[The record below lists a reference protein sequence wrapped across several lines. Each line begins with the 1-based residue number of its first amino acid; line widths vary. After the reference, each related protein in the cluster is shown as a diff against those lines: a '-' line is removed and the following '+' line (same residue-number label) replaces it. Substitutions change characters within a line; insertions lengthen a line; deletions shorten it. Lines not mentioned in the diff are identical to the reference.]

1 MSASTAD
8 GEGRERRSTAPGYP
22 PRIGLTGSVGAGK
35 SSVAR
40 RLAERGAL
48 VIDADALARRATE
61 DPEVLA
67 RIAAE
72 LGPGLVV
79 DGRLDRAA
87 TARRVFGDPGARRRL
102 EAIVHPWVRS
112 AGAAAEAAA
121 MAAATP
127 PPVIVHDVPLLFEN
141 GLDAGMDATVV
152 VDAPFAARAAR
163 LAARSGMDEAAVR
176 ARDAAQWGPA
186 EKARRATF
194 VIDNGG
200 DEEALD
206 AAVAELWPRLLEVAR
221 ARP

>member
-1 MSASTAD
+1 MSASRAD
-8 GEGRERRSTAPGYP
+8 GEGRERRSTDPGYP

-48 VIDADALARRATE
+48 VIDADALARQATE

-79 DGRLDRAA
+79 EGRLDRAA
-87 TARRVFGDPGARRRL
+87 TARRVFGDPEARRRL

-121 MAAATP
+121 MAEATP
-127 PPVIVHDVPLLFEN
+127 PALIVHDVPLLFEN

-163 LAARSGMDEAAVR
+163 LAARSAMDEAAVR
-176 ARDAAQWGPA
+176 ARDAAQWDPA

-206 AAVAELWPRLLEVAR
+206 AAVAELWPRLLAVAG